1 MRVSPTARKKGHVE
15 RRVGASPH
23 AYRLCSFALVRSSR
37 NSGLGSHRSPDRYH
51 RQNQQ
56 MGAAMM
62 IVSSRRPNCSP
73 DLGAAQRQQQ
83 RHADDKL
90 CGSRQVPPSPAGTCQ
105 HGQACAPRPRRLVR
119 PAREIHGG
127 AGPHERQRCV
137 IGGIGGRFANR
148 SVCHGL
154 LEIAPCPVLV
164 VPTTR

>member
-15 RRVGASPH
+15 RRGGASPH

-90 CGSRQVPPSPAGTCQ
+90 CGSRQVPP
-105 HGQACAPRPRRLVR
+105 PRPEPANTAR
-119 PAREIHGG
+119 PALPGL
-127 AGPHERQRCV
+127 AAW
-137 IGGIGGRFANR
+137 F
-148 SVCHGL
+148 GL
-154 LEIAPCPVLV
+154 LGKSTVAPAPMSASA
-164 VPTTR
+164 T